1 MFLMSQNR
9 FFFYFPNEKNSNIKF
24 ITFCTGSG
32 NNLFSSFFRFF
43 QICSSSRSRTA
54 RIRNP
59 DIKCYRYFIA
69 VGEEACQP
77 GPDLCLHLPLHVRE
91 LLVIQR
97 GRGLP
102 QAGRCKY
109 MAYRLLVGLRPGRG
123 DSLRFR

>member
-1 MFLMSQNR
+1 MRKIQILNSLPFVPVPVIIFFL
-9 FFFYFPNEKNSNIKF
+9 
-24 ITFCTGSG
+24 
-32 NNLFSSFFRFF
+32 LSSDSFRFVAVAGAVPPGSATL
-43 QICSSSRSRTA
+43 IH
-54 RIRNP
+54 
-59 DIKCYRYFIA
+59 IKCYRYFIA